1 MTPSPSNDCCVTK
14 KLVTIFRQCHVKK
27 VITSSIDVI
36 CQVLSPAQ
44 VSRAESWKVLILKVI
59 IFPLQK
65 RGQQIA
71 SGTQGV
77 GIYEWADA
85 PLLNLGVSNYEL
97 KYEEILDLTN

>member
-1 MTPSPSNDCCVTK
+1 M
-14 KLVTIFRQCHVKK
+14 
-27 VITSSIDVI
+27 
-36 CQVLSPAQ
+36 
-44 VSRAESWKVLILKVI
+44 LILKVI

-77 GIYEWADA
+77 GIYAWADA

-97 KYEEILDLTN
+97 KHEEILDLTN

>member
-1 MTPSPSNDCCVTK
+1 MSREEGDN
-14 KLVTIFRQCHVKK
+14 
-27 VITSSIDVI
+27 VINWCNLSSVI
-36 CQVLSPAQ
+36 SSA
-44 VSRAESWKVLILKVI
+44 SFNFIRAESWKVLILKVI
-59 IFPLQK
+59 VFPLQK
-65 RGQQIA
+65 HGQQIA

>member
-1 MTPSPSNDCCVTK
+1 M
-14 KLVTIFRQCHVKK
+14 
-27 VITSSIDVI
+27 
-36 CQVLSPAQ
+36 
-44 VSRAESWKVLILKVI
+44 LILKVI

-77 GIYEWADA
+77 GICEWADA

-97 KYEEILDLTN
+97 KHEEILDLTN